1 MSAAPPNRRN
11 VRTIFL
17 VLLSG
22 AVLMTGVL
30 LALRMSAPGEA
41 DPSLRMFSYL
51 APLLAA
57 AAAGMALT
65 MRQRLTER
73 PTGTDPDAWWRANFP
88 TAMLIWTAA
97 ELASLAGAVSYFL
110 AGGLVGPL
118 TAAAGVVLLLL
129 NAPQL
134 IEPK

>member
-1 MSAAPPNRRN
+1 MSGTVTRRSA
-11 VRTIFL
+11 RLLFL
-17 VLLSG
+17 VITSG
-22 AVLMTGVL
+22 ALIAAGIL
-30 LALRMSAPGEA
+30 AALRQSAPAEA

-57 AAAGMALT
+57 AAAGLALT
-65 MRQRLTER
+65 MRQRLTEQR
-73 PTGTDPDAWWRANFP
+73 TGTDLDAWWRANFP

-97 ELASLAGAVSYFL
+97 ELAILAGAVSWFF

-118 TAAAGVVLLLL
+118 TAAAGLALLLL
-129 NAPQL
+129 NAPQV